1 MRHRKHRSKLNRTS
15 EHRLALMRNLTAALI
30 EHERIHTTQ
39 VKAVQLRPF
48 VESLVTIARGGTLAD
63 KRLVHSRLAW
73 RRPPIDPKTGEPTR
87 CDVVV
92 KLFDEI
98 APRVSARNGGYLRI
112 VKDARRMG
120 DGAPMAFIEFVDQ
133 PEAGPE
139 EPTKK
144 KTLKQ
149 RQHERRKE
157 MAKMRKEAG
166 A

>member
-48 VESLVTIARGGTLAD
+48 VETLVTIARRGTLAD
-63 KRLVHSRLAW
+63 KRLALSRLPQRDA
-73 RRPPIDPKTGEPTR
+73 
-87 CDVVV
+87 VV
-92 KLFDEI
+92 KLFDVI
-98 APRVSARNGGYLRI
+98 APRVENRAGGYLRI

-120 DGAPMAFIEFVDQ
+120 DGAPMAYIEFVDR
-133 PEAGPE
+133 PAEGTEE
-139 EPTKK
+139 EPKK

-149 RQHERRKE
+149 RKHERRKE
-157 MAKMRKEAG
+157 VAKMRKEAK